1 MEENLERYALISVY
15 DKSGIVPFAY
25 GLTEQGYSLLATG
38 GSAKL
43 LRKEGLDVL
52 EVSEF
57 TEEPELFQGRLKTLS
72 PKIFGG
78 ILYNRDQEEDR
89 KEAINAQMPP
99 IDIVV
104 VNFYPFVEEAV
115 QKNLSLEEAIEFIDI
130 GGPSLLRAA
139 AKNWKHT
146 IPVCSPSDY
155 KEILLAIETNSLT
168 DTLRQKLAAKTFRTV
183 LEYDEAISSYFDQHL
198 LVSDA
203 PKKISL
209 SYGENP
215 GQEAFLL
222 QTKNKEEPITHLYG
236 KELSYN
242 NILDLDSGIQL
253 IKDFGEEPAC
263 AILKHT
269 NPCGLAWGEKKL
281 CELFEQAFSSDPVS
295 AFGGIIITNR
305 EVDALTAKK
314 VNESFFEGIL
324 APSFSSEALDI
335 LKTKKNRRLLT
346 INFEK
351 VALLSQS
358 KSTVL
363 GTLHQSKYPELVK
376 PSFWEHKAGPKLS
389 NEDEA
394 QLHKALL
401 AVKHLKSNAIALT
414 KENKAIGLA
423 AGHVSRVDACAH
435 AILKAKSFDH
445 SLEGSFI
452 ASDAFFPFRDCVDMA
467 AESRVKAI
475 CQPGGSIRD
484 DESIEACNEL
494 GVSLYFCG
502 QRYFK
507 H

>member
-1 MEENLERYALISVY
+1 MEENSERYALISVY
-15 DKSGIVPFAY
+15 DKSGLVPFAY
-25 GLTEQGYSLLATG
+25 GLTQQGYSLLATG

-43 LRKEGLDVL
+43 LRKEGLEVL

-89 KEAINAQMPP
+89 REATNAQMPP

-115 QKNLSLEEAIEFIDI
+115 QKKLSLEEAIEFIDI

-139 AKNWKHT
+139 AKNWKHA

-155 KEILLAIETNSLT
+155 NEVLLSIETNSLT
-168 DTLRQKLAAKTFRTV
+168 NALRQKLAAKTFRTV
-183 LEYDEAISSYFDQHL
+183 LEYDNAISSYFDQAILDHNK
-198 LVSDA
+198 
-203 PKKISL
+203 PKKVSL

-222 QTKNKEEPITHLYG
+222 QTKDKEEPITHLYG

-253 IKDFGEEPAC
+253 IKDFGHEPAC

-269 NPCGLAWGEKKL
+269 NPCGLAWGEKDLLK
-281 CELFEQAFSSDPVS
+281 LFEEAFLSDPIS
-295 AFGGIIITNR
+295 AFGGILITNR
-305 EVDALTAKK
+305 EIDSLTAKK
-314 VNESFFEGIL
+314 INEVFFEGIL
-324 APSFSSEALDI
+324 APSFSSDALEI

-346 INFEK
+346 IDFK
-351 VALLSQS
+351 KIHLLNQS

-363 GTLHQSKYPELVK
+363 GTLHQSKYPDLVDR
-376 PSFWEHKAGPKLS
+376 SLWEHKAGPKLS
-389 NEDEA
+389 TEDET

-401 AVKHLKSNAIALT
+401 AVKHLKSNGIALT
-414 KENKAIGLA
+414 KDSKTIGLA
-423 AGHVSRVDACAH
+423 AGHVSRIDACAH
-435 AILKAKSFDH
+435 AILKAKSLDH
-445 SLEGSFI
+445 SLEGAFM

-467 AESRVKAI
+467 AKSGIKAI

-484 DESIEACNEL
+484 DESIAACNEL